1 MACTEEDLVIIT
13 TTTTTGRGDIPG
25 EEGVTFTASIT
36 TRRRRAREDG
46 NASPF
51 RRLRFT
57 NRRRG
62 CRAVSSSSHSSS
74 RVIALRCLS
83 RVRETVLLCGDVF
96 VGKRCNTFFTCVP
109 LPGLIKERF
118 LSSIKIGR
126 IRNSLRV
133 LYNTTKT
140 PPFRYE

>member
-1 MACTEEDLVIIT
+1 MSSSRSFERSCRWTNRKSTGPNQGTSGVACTEEDLVIITTT

-51 RRLRFT
+51 RRLLFN

-62 CRAVSSSSHSSS
+62 
-74 RVIALRCLS
+74 
-83 RVRETVLLCGDVF
+83 
-96 VGKRCNTFFTCVP
+96 
-109 LPGLIKERF
+109 
-118 LSSIKIGR
+118 
-126 IRNSLRV
+126 
-133 LYNTTKT
+133 
-140 PPFRYE
+140 